1 MDRWICPSCSTRN
14 KDTKLR
20 CGICMRSRPKALLR
34 APAASSSSN
43 GAGAVVDLTSSPHP
57 TSGSGSTGG
66 RRPSTESARSRKRR
80 REREQESSGPGN
92 ADGTG
97 GTNPATLVGNGVS
110 VVSRKDADSRK
121 RKTEYA
127 AAAESPID
135 ASNAA
140 TAWRTSSDKTGSI
153 AMSSNDDLPKQPK
166 KQETKKKSSSSSDKD
181 SKRSA
186 STIQQSTLFG
196 MIVTDIREKDASTLP
211 TTYDGSTNNAA
222 AKKQGGEFASA
233 SVAATSSSTG
243 NVFAEGRY
251 QALKTK
257 ADRVMKET
265 FRIQSLR
272 NLQPQAI
279 DGALRGQSQIVVM
292 ATGGGKSLCYQL
304 PAAVLPGVTV
314 VVSPLIALMQDQVQ
328 ALNAKGIPAALYSS
342 ANGQRQNTEVLQR
355 LVGKSSSKKGDKKKR
370 AGGGSSSTEQPPPEP
385 LKLIYCTPE
394 LIETDKFR
402 AVLTDL
408 YKRRELALFA
418 VDEAHCLST
427 WGHDFRAA
435 FRKLTYLRQTFRDVP
450 VTACTATATPRVIAD
465 IRTILDLPHKSVP
478 CHLGSFNRANITY
491 EVRYKDNI
499 DSTNPRGAMGDLT
512 ALIRQEHETAKA
524 SGIPASGIVYVHKRA
539 DASML
544 AQRICRESGV
554 VARPYHA
561 GLKDSE
567 RTSIQQQWTSGA
579 VQVVW

>member
-1 MDRWICPSCSTRN
+1 
-14 KDTKLR
+14 
-20 CGICMRSRPKALLR
+20 MRSRPKALLR

-57 TSGSGSTGG
+57 TSGSGSGSTGG

-80 REREQESSGPGN
+80 REQESSGLGN
-92 ADGTG
+92 AAGTG
-97 GTNPATLVGNGVS
+97 GTNLATLVGNGVS

-279 DGALRGQSQIVVM
+279 DGALRGRSQIVVM